1 MVQLCVHQEQAPPT
15 YPTPTPTKP
24 EIKYEYII
32 AGVVILQMF
41 RNYIPPCLQRTTY
54 GAYKTCDLYN
64 EETVFDYIAFN
75 VI

>member
-1 MVQLCVHQEQAPPT
+1 MDPVGETL
-15 YPTPTPTKP
+15 YIKP
-24 EIKYEYII
+24 EDTKFI
-32 AGVVILQMF
+32 GVLLWSDAFRILQMF